1 MTRDYSHRMGKRT
14 VRFVTKDGT
23 PAVGKTVRADMQN
36 HEFLFGA
43 GLFDVIPYASNEMTN
58 SAERAAFE
66 ATLEKFTGLLNN
78 TTLPFYWTAFETIP
92 QAAFEPVE
100 GQPRHAQLMAA
111 AQLLKKYNFTL
122 KGHPLCWHSACG
134 HWLMKYPQE
143 EIIRKQLDRI
153 HREVEYFKGTIDMW
167 DVINE
172 SVIMPVYDRY
182 ENGITPL
189 GKKIGRV
196 KTIKMMF
203 DAARK
208 SNPNATLLIND
219 FNLST
224 NYQIL
229 IDGCIQS
236 GVSIDEIGLQSHMYQ
251 GYRGE
256 DFFEEVLERFEV
268 FGKPLHFSEISLVSG
283 HIMPPEIDDL
293 NDYQIPEW
301 PTTAEGED
309 RQAREYV
316 ELFRILFAH
325 PLVRTAYTWDF
336 CDGGWLGAP
345 SGFVRRDGTAKPVY
359 DALYDL
365 IHREWWTNAETTT
378 DENGEAVI
386 EGYRGDYIL
395 TVCGRE
401 FEFSLRKD
409 SSEDITE
416 IIL

>member
-1 MTRDYSHRMGKRT
+1 MARDYSHRLGKKT
-14 VRFVTKDGT
+14 VRFVTKDGA
-23 PAVGKTVRADMQN
+23 PVAGKTVRADMLR

-43 GLFDVIPYASNEMTN
+43 GLFDVIPYAANEMTDPKDR
-58 SAERAAFE
+58 EIFE
-66 ATLEKFTGLLNN
+66 TKLSHFTKLLNN

-100 GQPRHAQLMAA
+100 GKPRHAQLMAA
-111 AQLLKKYNFTL
+111 AQLLKKDGITI

-134 HWLMKYPQE
+134 HWLMKYPQDV
-143 EIIRKQLDRI
+143 IVKKQLERI

-172 SVIMPVYDRY
+172 SVIMPIYDRY

-189 GKKIGRV
+189 GKKLGRV
-196 KTIKMMF
+196 QTIKMMF
-203 DAARK
+203 DAARE
-208 SNPNATLLIND
+208 SNPDATLLIND

-229 IDGCIQS
+229 IDGCLNS
-236 GVSIDEIGLQSHMYQ
+236 GVSIDEIGLQTHMYQ

-256 DFFEEVLERFEV
+256 AFFQEVLERYEG

-283 HIMPPEIDDL
+283 HIMPPEIGDL

-301 PTTAEGED
+301 PTTPEGED

-316 ELFRILFAH
+316 DLFRILFAH

-345 SGFVRRDGTAKPVY
+345 SGFVHKDGTTKPVY

-365 IHREWWTNAETTT
+365 IHREWWTNTEVVT

-386 EGYRGDYIL
+386 EGYRGDYTL
-395 TVCGRE
+395 TVCDQK
-401 FEFSLRKD
+401 FDLALRQGELD
-409 SSEDITE
+409 GVLTIE
-416 IIL
+416 L